1 MRIYVTSLALLRNA
15 DTTNQNHIAIF
26 HLDGTYR
33 ITINNFPL
41 SVFGRSDMNRKF
53 FPIALAI
60 LSREKADDI
69 LAFLLAITKVCK
81 HFNINFVVRFCMI
94 DAAPEEAKAIRE
106 MNTNPN
112 IINMGLNWCCFLLMC
127 WFHMKKNIR
136 EPRNAGCK
144 ELKPVYDDILHACDS
159 LHYCTSHQA
168 FEDKKFEILSS
179 WSALV

>member
-33 ITINNFPL
+33 ITTNNFPL
-41 SVFGRSDMNRKF
+41 SVFGRSDLNRKF
-53 FPIALAI
+53 HPIALAL
-60 LSREKADDI
+60 LSRETAENI
-69 LAFLLAITKVCK
+69 LAFLLAITKVCR

-112 IINMGLNWCCFLLMC
+112 IISISMEKGRIYRFTKIQTI
-127 WFHMKKNIR
+127 FH
-136 EPRNAGCK
+136 
-144 ELKPVYDDILHACDS
+144 
-159 LHYCTSHQA
+159 
-168 FEDKKFEILSS
+168 
-179 WSALV
+179 